1 MIMILLLLLLPSLIF
16 VLIKQLLIHQGL
28 DYEIKKKKR
37 KVSKE
42 EKERIGEADRHR

>member
-1 MIMILLLLLLPSLIF
+1 MIVLLLLSLIF
-16 VLIKQLLIHQGL
+16 VLIKHLLIHQGL

-37 KVSKE
+37 KMSKE